1 MQQTLEFRPSVL
13 AQILR
18 PSTLVTVRLHRTE
31 PNLTIQ
37 GEEIK
42 FPWFVECQIAG
53 IEKCQTLIRDTNAL
67 CFAKVTLPNVMTL
80 DRSIRRQTQVLG
92 APAQGKIL
100 KIVHLVAL
108 GHQSTVSH
116 HTPIREVIIYPEAYP
131 APHIVTHIPMH
142 QKAAVAFVL

>member
-18 PSTLVTVRLHRTE
+18 PSTLVTVRLHRTA
-31 PNLTIQ
+31 PNLTLQ

-42 FPWFVECQIAG
+42 FPGFGECQIAG
-53 IEKCQTLIRDTNAL
+53 IEKCQTLIRDPNAL
-67 CFAKVTLPNVMTL
+67 CFAGVTMVNVMTL

-92 APAQGKIL
+92 APAQGQIL
-100 KIVHLVAL
+100 KIGHLVAL
-108 GHQSTVSH
+108 GPQSTISN

-131 APHIVTHIPMH
+131 APHIVAHVPMH
-142 QKAAVAFVL
+142 QKVAMPFVL